1 MTSKAR
7 WLSIRETV
15 FAEQRKSCAVCKLP
29 FTSHED
35 MHGHHAI
42 YTRQK
47 GLDKWL
53 DTPENIV
60 LLCQKCHA
68 DHGHLTAWFRRNMFW
83 TAKIDAGYDMLTWHE
98 NMPMLIKDH
107 FIYVY
112 DPFTKGTPEE
122 MERRARYE

>member
-1 MTSKAR
+1 MTTPSR
-7 WLSIRETV
+7 WSEIRERV
-15 FAEQRKSCAVCKLP
+15 FKDQHGQCARCWRT
-29 FTSHED
+29 FASHED
-35 MHGHHAI
+35 MHAHHAV
-42 YTRQK
+42 YSRQK
-47 GLDKWL
+47 GLEKWL

-83 TAKIDAGYDMLTWHE
+83 TAKINAGYDMLTWHE